1 MELPG
6 KVAKATKTYCN
17 TRLSASFAICPVDAA
32 IRPCA
37 RQFSGRFARNL
48 SAGDGLKSHAV
59 APVRIGRDGFNPT
72 RRGFNR

>member
-37 RQFSGRFARNL
+37 RQFSGVFR
-48 SAGDGLKSHAV
+48 G
-59 APVRIGRDGFNPT
+59 T
-72 RRGFNR
+72 YRRVTG